1 LTVLITESFSL
12 SFSLSF
18 CFHAQRSPPERTW
31 SYKCINHRCVRQHY
45 AGRDEKRTTFLTCS
59 MLCGPQT
66 LWPEPSIKSLI
77 GTNANSFQL
86 SDVRYKVQTP
96 FKNVESLM
104 ESAFSV
110 FVEELKQIVHAS
122 GGKTTDDVLRTSTRS
137 YRDSSFSSSSTAST
151 SHRRNLVNVNIYVN
165 VIKTA
170 DVHLTLSTDECYNI
184 TMSSKQKASRC
195 FRSTIVIK
203 LVSFQ
208 MSSKQLTSKFR
219 QTHSSVLAM
228 DCQRS
233 SS

>member
-1 LTVLITESFSL
+1 
-12 SFSLSF
+12 
-18 CFHAQRSPPERTW
+18 
-31 SYKCINHRCVRQHY
+31 
-45 AGRDEKRTTFLTCS
+45 

-96 FKNVESLM
+96 FKSVENLM

-122 GGKTTDDVLRTSTRS
+122 GGKTTDDALRTSTRS
-137 YRDSSFSSSSTAST
+137 YRDSSFSSSSVAST
-151 SHRRNLVNVNIYVN
+151 TNHRRNLVSVNIYVN

-170 DVHLTLSTDECYNI
+170 DVHLSLSTDECYNI
-184 TMSSKQKASRC
+184 TMSSKQRALAMLSIPTLNRP
-195 FRSTIVIK
+195 FI
-203 LVSFQ
+203 SFQ
-208 MSSKQLTSKFR
+208 MSNKQLMCEFR
-219 QTHSSVLAM
+219 RTPSSELVM

-233 SS
+233 SSSSGMTTKMRFLK